1 MAIIRRTKRDFEQ
14 DPFTALLF
22 NSLLAFT
29 LLFIITILFLNPPA
43 KTGIIDPKAE
53 FIITVKWEDNSPS
66 DIDTW
71 VEDPKGRV
79 VWYRSPEVGL
89 LHLDRDDRGL
99 DNDRILVDGNE
110 IINPLNQEVVTIRG
124 IVPGQ
129 YIVNTHYYNTKEKRQ
144 VNVEVRVVKV
154 NPKLQ
159 VVYYDTLTMEEKGEE
174 QTALRFTIDKEGN
187 VIGKNTLFKS
197 LVKGKKQ

>member
-1 MAIIRRTKRDFEQ
+1 MAILRRKKRDFEQ
-14 DPFTALLF
+14 DPFTDLLF

-29 LLFIITILFLNPPA
+29 LLFIITIMFLNPPA

-71 VEDPKGRV
+71 VEDPKGQV
-79 VWYRSPEVGL
+79 VWYRIPEVGL

-124 IVPGQ
+124 VVPGQ
-129 YIVNTHYYNTKEKRQ
+129 YIVNVHYYDTKEKRQ
-144 VNVEVRVVKV
+144 VNVEVRVVRV
-154 NPKLQ
+154 NPKLE

-174 QTALRFTIDKEGN
+174 QTAIRFTIDEDGN
-187 VIGKNTLFKS
+187 ITNKNTLFKS
-197 LVKGKKQ
+197 LVKGEK

>member
-1 MAIIRRTKRDFEQ
+1 MAVIRRKKRDFEQ
-14 DPFTALLF
+14 DPFTDLLF

-29 LLFIITILFLNPPA
+29 LLFIVTILFLNPPA

-53 FIITVKWEDNSPS
+53 FIITVKWQDNSPV

-79 VWYRSPEVGL
+79 VWYRNPEIGL

-99 DNDRILVDGNE
+99 DNDRLIVDGEE

-129 YIVNTHYYNTKEKRQ
+129 YVVNTHYYDTKVKEQ
-144 VNVEVRVVKV
+144 ANIEVRVVKV
-154 NPKLQ
+154 NPSLE
-159 VVYYDTLTMEEKGEE
+159 VVYYDTLTMEDKGEE
-174 QTALRFTIDKEGN
+174 QTAVRFTINREGK
-187 VIGKNTLFKS
+187 VTGKNTLFKS
-197 LVKGKKQ
+197 LVQGDK